1 MSASGGAQPA
11 GLQWTM
17 SYPAALTNVSVSA
30 GPAATNAGKTIS
42 CGYGASSVTCL
53 VWGMNATVI
62 PDGPIA
68 LVTFQIATASI
79 SSNIAV
85 VNDGGI
91 AADFLGKALP
101 TTTAAGT
108 IALLPPPRISCA
120 PTKGPSLLGQ
130 FYSAQC
136 SATGGMPP
144 YNWQVVSGALPP
156 GISLTS
162 QGTSALISGMPTVAG
177 VYNYTISASDSSSP
191 LIGKATL
198 AYAVTIQSSTP
209 GYSLIGSMPH
219 LAAEENWTTT
229 FTLVNTGGG
238 FAQTQLSLLGDDG
251 NSLSLPL
258 ALPQQ
263 PATQS
268 PVTTPSVDWTL
279 ASNASLIVQ
288 TAGPT
293 NAPVQVGSA
302 QLKAT
307 GGMGGFA
314 IFHLIPNA
322 QEAVVPLETRNASS
336 YLLAFD
342 NTNSV
347 VLGVALANIAA
358 QPVEVAVI
366 VRDDAGVQIGSGSIP
381 LPANGHASFGL
392 SDRFPVTANQRG
404 TIEFATPLPG
414 QISTLGIRSTPPGT
428 LTTIPALTK
437 LGGGGSMTH
446 IALGNGW
453 KTTFVL
459 VNTGSSPAQAHL
471 AFFDDNGSPLVLPL
485 SFPQTG
491 GSVSEM
497 SSSLDRTLAAGATLL
512 VDSTGPDETPVQ
524 IGSAQLTANGNIGGF
539 EIFRYEPNGQEAV
552 VPLEN
557 RNAGTYILA
566 FDNSGGTAT
575 GVAVSCISP
584 QAANVTVVIRDD
596 NGAQIGTGVIPL
608 AANGHLAFVLATQF
622 PVTDG
627 KRGTV
632 EFLSPPGAKISAL
645 GLRTPPAHTFTT
657 LPTLTR

>member
-1 MSASGGAQPA
+1 
-11 GLQWTM
+11 M